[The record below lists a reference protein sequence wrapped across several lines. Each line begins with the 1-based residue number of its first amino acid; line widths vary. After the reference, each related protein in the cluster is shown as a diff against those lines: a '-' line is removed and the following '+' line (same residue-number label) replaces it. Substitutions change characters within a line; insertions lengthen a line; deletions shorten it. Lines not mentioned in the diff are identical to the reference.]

1 MPQVLV
7 PVQVLALVPV
17 LVLVLVPV
25 LVQRPPQ
32 QAQHSRRQAQLLQ
45 VRQQPQPP
53 GWRTRG
59 GDIHGALGVT
69 GAVATTME
77 LQTQQGQVQRRRREK
92 PAAPHTNGGV
102 VVRGH
107 PSGQ

>member
-1 MPQVLV
+1 ML
-7 PVQVLALVPV
+7 VQVLALVPV
-17 LVLVLVPV
+17 LELALE

-77 LQTQQGQVQRRRREK
+77 LQTQQGQVQRR
-92 PAAPHTNGGV
+92 
-102 VVRGH
+102 
-107 PSGQ
+107 Q

>member
-32 QAQHSRRQAQLLQ
+32 QAQLLQ

-59 GDIHGALGVT
+59 DDIHGALGVT

-77 LQTQQGQVQRRRREK
+77 LQTQQGQVQRR
-92 PAAPHTNGGV
+92 
-102 VVRGH
+102 
-107 PSGQ
+107 Q

>member
-1 MPQVLV
+1 MLVL
-7 PVQVLALVPV
+7 VQVLALVPV
-17 LVLVLVPV
+17 LELVLE

-59 GDIHGALGVT
+59 DDIHGALGVT

-77 LQTQQGQVQRRRREK
+77 LQTQQGQVQRR
-92 PAAPHTNGGV
+92 
-102 VVRGH
+102 
-107 PSGQ
+107 Q